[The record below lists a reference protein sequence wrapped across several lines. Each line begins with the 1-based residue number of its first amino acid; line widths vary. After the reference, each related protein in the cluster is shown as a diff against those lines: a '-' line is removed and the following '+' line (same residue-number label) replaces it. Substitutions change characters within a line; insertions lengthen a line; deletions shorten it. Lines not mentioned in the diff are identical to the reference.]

1 MPNPAARTILAALL
15 LLPAA
20 TRAEL
25 AKPATPPAHPDT
37 THPDATH
44 PAVKHPAVIHADTSH
59 PNTAHPDAAHPD
71 TAHDTAHPDAK
82 HPAVAHPPAA
92 AHPPDNHPIEHPVST
107 PVIRPRPAARHAAPA
122 VTAPPTP
129 TATLNPAPEQSAEP
143 GKGANTGLPLPRF
156 AALRSDEV
164 NLRSGPGA
172 RYPIEWVYKR
182 RDLPVK
188 IEREFEVWRLVQD
201 QEGVKGWVH
210 QATLARRRTAAVL
223 GAAGTEEMLRR
234 DAQDGASPVARLKPG
249 VIVRLRSCEAKS
261 DWCQAQIGDYH
272 GWMKRAELWGVSPDE
287 VIQ

>member
-1 MPNPAARTILAALL
+1 MPKPAARIILAALL
-15 LLPAA
+15 LMPAA

-25 AKPATPPAHPDT
+25 AKPAVPPAHASAG
-37 THPDATH
+37 HPDATH
-44 PAVKHPAVIHADTSH
+44 PAVTHPAAVHADAT
-59 PNTAHPDAAHPD
+59 HPDATHLDATHPD
-71 TAHDTAHPDAK
+71 VK
-82 HPAVAHPPAA
+82 NPAA
-92 AHPPDNHPIEHPVST
+92 AHPVDTHRGDSRAVETHRIST
-107 PVIRPRPAARHAAPA
+107 PVVRPRPAGRHAAPA

-129 TATLNPAPEQSAEP
+129 AATADTAPEQPAEP

-210 QATLARRRTAAVL
+210 QATLAPRRTAAVL

-272 GWMKRAELWGVSPDE
+272 GWMKRKELWGVYPDE